1 MSSMNV
7 GDWIQKDITAGM
19 PFLMERLGYNANVKE
34 KQDFYEGCR
43 QKCSEY
49 LASPSWQAVQD
60 NPSGFPDEAFGV
72 VEAVILA
79 HLDVRWTVLTELDP
93 GENSTTMK
101 RIKSVCSCSLE
112 RIPVVRSIVEGTHQ
126 SYACFCGKHQMTVQQ
141 ELNEETWMTVL
152 ANICNTFEHHC
163 TAILTNAVAEI
174 AGAPDIPSSSM
185 SADQYSI
192 TEPHQ

>member
-126 SYACFCGKHQMTVQQ
+126 SYACFCGKHQMNVQQ

-152 ANICNTFEHHC
+152 ANICFTFEHHC
-163 TAILTNAVAEI
+163 TAILTDAVAEI

-185 SADQYSI
+185 TADQYSN